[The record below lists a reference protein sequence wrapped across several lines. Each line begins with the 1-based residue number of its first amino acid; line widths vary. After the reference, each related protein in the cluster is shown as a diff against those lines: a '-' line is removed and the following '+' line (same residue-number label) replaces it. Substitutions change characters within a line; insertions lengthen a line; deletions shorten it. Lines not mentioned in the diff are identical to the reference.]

1 MINLASTQDSQ
12 QSIKEE
18 VTRDIERIVAEME
31 AKEGKLEKE
40 DLQLEFELLR
50 NQVQEILEKI
60 RNAKISSNGASS
72 SVASTFLKLVKEV
85 IHKRLQ
91 SLYGDSIADELLPLE
106 IEIEQTEVWYPSS
119 SLQFGF
125 SGVSTNISSTRKS
138 KTGKTGKTGKKPIT
152 AQISLIRDPLAKP
165 RKTPPKMVN

>member
-106 IEIEQTEVWYPSS
+106 I
-119 SLQFGF
+119 
-125 SGVSTNISSTRKS
+125 
-138 KTGKTGKTGKKPIT
+138 
-152 AQISLIRDPLAKP
+152 
-165 RKTPPKMVN
+165 